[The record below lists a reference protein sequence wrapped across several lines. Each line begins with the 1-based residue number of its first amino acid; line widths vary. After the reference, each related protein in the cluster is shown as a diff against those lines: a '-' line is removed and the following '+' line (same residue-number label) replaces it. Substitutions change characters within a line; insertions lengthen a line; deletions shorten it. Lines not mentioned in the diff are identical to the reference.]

1 MDREFSGTVTAVMM
15 RKSQLYTALL
25 EELSKKRKLS
35 KKEEEAVDR
44 YVLHMPGSLF
54 LTNSEKE
61 NKKINY
67 DLKLKDLKIDVN
79 KVMKEIGL

>member
-1 MDREFSGTVTAVMM
+1 MDSNFSGTLTAVMM

-25 EELSKKRKLS
+25 EGLSKKRKLS
-35 KKEEEAVDR
+35 KKEEEIVDS
-44 YVLHMPGSLF
+44 YVLHMPSSLF

-67 DLKLKDLKIDVN
+67 DLKLKDLGIDMQKII
-79 KVMKEIGL
+79 KELNL